1 MIKVETNR
9 GVTDLRIGGSTG
21 TITVELLII
30 VAAVY
35 NALKKEN
42 PELGDYIK
50 GFIRKHVDGDA
61 LFDAE
66 QDGEAD
72 DKD

>member
-1 MIKVETNR
+1 MIKVEANKGIT
-9 GVTDLRIGGSTG
+9 VLKIGGSTA
-21 TITVELLII
+21 TIAAELLII
-30 VAAVY
+30 VAAVH

-66 QDGEAD
+66 EDGEAD
-72 DKD
+72 D